1 MSQDIAL
8 MRIEEDERFYKFF
21 FFRPK
26 WGRPQSLE
34 HRIFTKEKADGTLE
48 LVSYTYKVV
57 DGVVHKEGV
66 IRAPS
71 VLKDQLDGVIQN
83 MIKRTN
89 TSPAEFEEIDLSK
102 FATLEEQLDYLE
114 KRDLASKSYMH

>member
-1 MSQDIAL
+1 
-8 MRIEEDERFYKFF
+8 
-21 FFRPK
+21 
-26 WGRPQSLE
+26 
-34 HRIFTKEKADGTLE
+34 
-48 LVSYTYKVV
+48 
-57 DGVVHKEGV
+57 
-66 IRAPS
+66 
-71 VLKDQLDGVIQN
+71 